1 MLASRWSLLFVAAA
15 LIGHLLGNAS
25 SAGADERC
33 DCYSPTFNED
43 TAALLIWQLASGG
56 SLSDPLS
63 YFPICNL
70 PNEGPDPAAGD
81 PLRIAPTAIDAIQIS
96 NRFSPAFSTP
106 GDLGG
111 PIIGTI
117 TTGSATYHS
126 LGILAGD
133 NETFGRSDI
142 VLDAKGILTL
152 KEALQASGVRAPDG
166 VTNLAITGFT
176 VRSEGFV
183 AIRDVDIRGA
193 IAVSSELPTE
203 GYTLSSHDVRI
214 SGHVRSGDVLIGQGP
229 GSTGRLDLA
238 NGATLE
244 QTEGFGL
251 MFAGVE
257 GIGVL
262 TVGASGRVVSDG
274 LFAGT
279 GDNGTGVVEVGA
291 DGKLLVNRSQFARV
305 EIGRRSHAELSI
317 AARGEVQISSALQIG
332 SEAGGDGSVFVGP
345 GALLHSSSP
354 FGNLQMGGLDLG
366 SGGPG
371 KGRLDIEGGAVRL
384 GGRALIG
391 AAEAGVGDVT
401 VIGGELSVRER
412 LVVGHGGK
420 GTLRVAR
427 GGALHIESA
436 LDGEGL
442 RIGRYASG
450 SGLVEFADADSSVT
464 GLGTRA
470 TIGLL
475 GDGTLVLNRG
485 FQLAMPA
492 GTIVLGQEAGAV
504 GRITVEGTGTRLSSS
519 ELRIGDKG
527 VGRVTVVGGGL
538 LQTESNATLGEG
550 DGPAGRISSVEVDGS
565 DSRWE
570 IGSLLQSTDFIMGNR
585 SGARVIVKNGGRVDV
600 KSGGRLLVGSKASG
614 DIDIQSGG
622 QLLAKGDLVLGEFAT
637 GEGSVRVDG
646 SEAKLTAGHAATIGA
661 QGSGSLYLANGGTL
675 ELASGLLTSRTMV
688 LGQETGSHGLL
699 DIRGLGS
706 ALQLEAMKVGA
717 AGEGQ
722 LVIGAG
728 GFLGVH
734 GDLEIGGTTATGR
747 GRTEVLGAGARMDAR
762 RIALGTRRTDFF
774 GANEPSLL
782 IRDHATVKSEVADIG
797 VESPASFRLDQGALW
812 EAGRVR
818 MGVNISSVANEGLIT
833 TGATLKAERLDL
845 TAIGHNSLTLQAGK
859 LEVYNGHLKIGADG
873 TDRARLA
880 VELGSEVRTTDD
892 FQIHLG
898 SDEVDEAELKI
909 GVGSSVST
917 ADLLAS
923 GRSLVTVDGGV
934 LDVEGLLL
942 PGSNSIIS
950 IDNGGQVKTD
960 ILQPAGASSFR
971 IEVDNGSELAVN
983 QLLNIPF
990 LHVKNAGRVVDRRT
1004 NIMPAN
1010 QLDVFTLLAESGGII
1025 DFRGGTAFLPAGG
1038 AWRVTEGSQMKVARL
1053 TTFGGSQLEVSDGA
1067 RLEADVAQLTKGHH
1081 MLVAGEGASFEAG
1094 TVVIREP
1101 NGLKISNGATARFG
1115 TLSLQ
1120 DGGSVTMSGGALQVA
1135 KFLQVEGQTFGS
1147 ARPLNV
1153 RGGGVVIGE
1162 ATPVAN
1168 SLVVGAGGE
1177 LRGSP
1182 NVVGDVVMSG
1192 GRMAPGFSPG
1202 KAVIDGDLVVKAG
1215 SSFDM
1220 EIGGLGEGMLDFID
1234 VAGALMIEPGATL
1247 NLIFIDGFA
1256 PSAGD
1261 VMKLFRVG
1269 GDISGQFSEIKVH
1282 NLAAGW
1288 TYEFAP
1294 AAGSMELTSLSNGT
1308 FTGVPEPTAALPA
1321 AVGAIGLAISTR
1333 RRQMRKPSDAHPR
1346 PAKDQA
1352 RQQRVAFDPY
1362 APSRP
1367 RGLRWLL

>member
-152 KEALQASGVRAPDG
+152 KEALQASGVRAPNG

-305 EIGRRSHAELSI
+305 EIGRRSHAELTI

-504 GRITVEGTGTRLSSS
+504 GRVTVEGTGTRLSSS

-527 VGRVTVVGGGL
+527 VGRVKVLGGGL
-538 LQTESNATLGEG
+538 LQTESVATLGEG
-550 DGPAGRISSVEVDGS
+550 DGPAGRLSAVEVDGS

-600 KSGGRLLVGSKASG
+600 KSGGRLLVGSKAIG

-622 QLLAKGDLVLGEFAT
+622 QFLAKGDLVLGEFAT

-661 QGSGSLYLANGGTL
+661 QGAGSLYLANGGTL

-688 LGQETGSHGLL
+688 LGQEIGSHGLL
-699 DIRGLGS
+699 DIRGPGS
-706 ALQLEAMKVGA
+706 TLELEAMKVGA
-717 AGEGQ
+717 AGEGR
-722 LVIGAG
+722 LVIGTG
-728 GFLGVH
+728 GFLDVRGE
-734 GDLEIGGTTATGR
+734 LEVVGTTETGR
-747 GRTEVLGAGARMDAR
+747 GRVEVLANARMDAH

-782 IRDHATVKSEVADIG
+782 IRDHATVKSKVADIG
-797 VESPASFRLDQGALW
+797 VEGPASFRLDQGALW
-812 EAGRVR
+812 DAGRLR
-818 MGVNISSVANEGLIT
+818 MGVNVNSAANEGLIT

-845 TAIGHNSLTLQAGK
+845 TAIGQNSLTLQAGN

-880 VELGSEVRTTDD
+880 VELGSEMRTTDD

-898 SDEVDEAELKI
+898 SDDVDEAELKI
-909 GVGSSVST
+909 GEGSSVST
-917 ADLLAS
+917 ADLLGS

-934 LDVEGLLL
+934 LDVAGLLR
-942 PGSNSIIS
+942 PGSSSIIS

-960 ILQPAGASSFR
+960 FLQPAAASSFR
-971 IEVDNGSELAVN
+971 IEIDNGAELAAN
-983 QLLNIPF
+983 QILNVPLLH
-990 LHVKNAGRVVDRRT
+990 LKNAGRVVDRRA
-1004 NIMPAN
+1004 NIMASN
-1010 QLDVFTLLAESGGII
+1010 RLDVYTLLTESGGII
-1025 DFRGGTAFLPAGG
+1025 DFRAGSAVLPAGG
-1038 AWRVTEGSQMKVARL
+1038 AWRVTAGSQMKVADL
-1053 TTFGGSQLEVSDGA
+1053 TTFGGSQFEVSDGA
-1067 RLEADVAQLTKGHH
+1067 RLEAGVAQLTKGHH

-1135 KFLQVEGQTFGS
+1135 KFLQVEGQSSGS
-1147 ARPLNV
+1147 AGPLNV

-1234 VAGALMIEPGATL
+1234 VAGALLIEPGATL

-1261 VMKLFRVG
+1261 VTKLFRVG

-1321 AVGAIGLAISTR
+1321 AVGAIGLLTSTR
-1333 RRQMRKPSDAHPR
+1333 RRRMRRTLDAHPR
-1346 PAKDQA
+1346 PAKDRACQ
-1352 RQQRVAFDPY
+1352 
-1362 APSRP
+1362 
-1367 RGLRWLL
+1367 